1 MSVTIQYEVQLLAG
15 SLALGICLM
24 IIYDGL
30 RLFRLMIPHGNLW
43 TGVEDGLYWIG
54 SSIVTFL
61 LLFEQNDGV
70 LRSYAIIGVLSGMLI
85 YNLSVSR
92 ILRSLL
98 KKVLK
103 YFTIK
108 RTRRM
113 SKRQKKKLSSRKET
127 DRKETGWMK

>member
-1 MSVTIQYEVQLLAG
+1 MSVTIRYEVQLLAG
-15 SLALGICLM
+15 SLALGVCLM

-70 LRSYAIIGVLSGMLI
+70 LRSYAIIGVLSGMLF

-98 KKVLK
+98 KKFLK
-103 YFTIK
+103 YFTMRRKK
-108 RTRRM
+108 RL
-113 SKRQKKKLSSRKET
+113 SERQKRKERREERKT
-127 DRKETGWMK
+127 D

>member
-1 MSVTIQYEVQLLAG
+1 MSVTIRYEVQLLAG

-30 RLFRLMIPHGNLW
+30 RLFRLIIPHGNLW
-43 TGVEDGLYWIG
+43 TGVEDALYWLG
-54 SSIVTFL
+54 SSILTFL

-70 LRSYAIIGVLSGMLI
+70 LRSYAIAGVLAGMI
-85 YNLSVSR
+85 FYNLSAGR

-108 RTRRM
+108 ERKRR
-113 SKRQKKKLSSRKET
+113 SDGQKRQK
-127 DRKETGWMK
+127 DG